1 MATAHSLAEN
11 AAEIID
17 SRLITYAFEVI
28 MADNNL
34 HAAYKELLKRSRAKN
49 PAQAVNS
56 AIGRAVGRM
65 YGLKGSGRSSA
76 SLIKSYSKLVR
87 R

>member
-1 MATAHSLAEN
+1 METTQSLAEN

-17 SRLITYAFEVI
+17 GRLITYAFEVI

-34 HAAYKELLKRSRAKN
+34 HDAYTKLLKRSRAKN

-56 AIGRAVGRM
+56 AIGRAIGRI

-87 R
+87 K